1 MLTLGGMLG
10 DLQFSSQ
17 IWGCGGG
24 NEGEDNTMYVCILYV
39 LSVQYMHVCGSKL
52 LCILM
57 C

>member
-1 MLTLGGMLG
+1 MLTLGHVLG
-10 DLQFSSQ
+10 GLQFNSQ
-17 IWGCGGG
+17 IGGCVGRD
-24 NEGEDNTMYVCILYV
+24 EGKDSPMYVCILYV